1 MMQGPEKSDL
11 AIVATKPANKA
22 GAPATERA
30 EPRAGTEGNTGH
42 PRTPRTQSRASVSP
56 GLDRVRHAAR
66 QRKKE
71 TFTALL
77 HHVTV
82 DLLRESFQALE
93 RQAAPGMDG
102 LTWQD
107 YEANLEANLQ
117 DLHHRVH
124 CGTYRAKPVRRRFI
138 PKPDG
143 RQRPLGV
150 TALEDKILQRAVVRV
165 LNAIY
170 EEDFLG
176 FSYGFRPGRSQHH
189 ALDALSVGINAMR
202 VNWILDADIRSFFDQ
217 IDQAWLLR
225 FLRHRVGDERIIR
238 LVLKWLKAGV
248 LDEGDWSVSDRGT
261 PQGSGASPL
270 LANVYLHYVFDL
282 WAEQWRRRQAN
293 GKVIIV
299 RYADDVIVGFEHEG
313 DARRFRDA
321 MRERLEQFGLELH
334 GDKTRLLEFGRYA
347 SERRQRRGPGKPETL
362 PVSRVCVHLRQVT
375 ARALSS
381 SIAGPGRTGCGRDC
395 ARSRTGCGKH
405 MHASIPEPGEWL
417 RSVMTGYFA
426 YHAVPTN
433 SAPSLQEFRH
443 RVMVAWRR
451 TLRRRSQKDG
461 MNWDGWMQIA
471 DAWLPMPRILHP
483 WPDQRFAVTHPRWEP
498 NAGIGHVRI
507 CAGGT
512 WQQASLPRLVPF
524 FAC

>member
-1 MMQGPEKSDL
+1 
-11 AIVATKPANKA
+11 
-22 GAPATERA
+22 
-30 EPRAGTEGNTGH
+30 
-42 PRTPRTQSRASVSP
+42 VSP

-71 TFTALL
+71 RFTALL

-82 DLLRESFQALE
+82 DLLREAFQALE
-93 RQAAPGMDG
+93 RQAAPGVDG
-102 LTWQD
+102 LTWRD
-107 YEANLEANLQ
+107 YEANLEVNLQ

-124 CGTYRAKPVRRRFI
+124 RGTYRAKPVQRRFI
-138 PKPDG
+138 PKLDG

-150 TALEDKILQRAVVRV
+150 TALEDKIVQRAVVRV

-176 FSYGFRPGRSQHH
+176 FSYGFRPGRSQHD
-189 ALDALSVGINAMR
+189 ALDALSVGIETMR
-202 VNWILDADIRSFFDQ
+202 VNWILDADIRSFFDR

-238 LVLKWLKAGV
+238 LMLKWLKAGV
-248 LDEGDWSVSDRGT
+248 LDEGEWSVSDMGT

-293 GKVIIV
+293 GRIIIV

-347 SERRQRRGPGKPETL
+347 SERRQRRGLGKPETFQFL
-362 PVSRVCVHLRQVT
+362 GFVF
-375 ARALSS
+375 
-381 SIAGPGRTGCGRDC
+381 ICGR
-395 ARSRTGCGKH
+395 SRQGRFQLQRRTRADRMRERLRAIKDRLRKH
-405 MHASIPEPGEWL
+405 MHASIPEQGKWL

-433 SAPSLQEFRH
+433 MRSLQKFRH

-461 MNWDGWMQIA
+461 MTWQRMRPMA
-471 DAWLPMPRILHP
+471 DAWLPTPHILHP
-483 WPDQRFAVTHPRWEP
+483 WPDQRFAGTHPRWEP
-498 NAGIGHVRI
+498 NA
-507 CAGGT
+507 
-512 WQQASLPRLVPF
+512 
-524 FAC
+524 

>member
-1 MMQGPEKSDL
+1 MMHGPEKSDL

-22 GAPATERA
+22 GAPAAERG

-117 DLHHRVH
+117 DLHRRVH
-124 CGTYRAKPVRRRFI
+124 RGSYRAKPVRRRFI

-202 VNWILDADIRSFFDQ
+202 VNWTLDADIRSFFDQ

-248 LDEGDWSVSDRGT
+248 LDEGEWSVSDRGT

-282 WAEQWRRRQAN
+282 WAELWRRQHAN
-293 GKVIIV
+293 GQVIIV

-347 SERRQRRGPGKPETL
+347 SERRQRRGLGKPETFQFL
-362 PVSRVCVHLRQVT
+362 GFVF
-375 ARALSS
+375 
-381 SIAGPGRTGCGRDC
+381 ICGR
-395 ARSRTGCGKH
+395 SRLGRFQLQRRTRADRMRERLRAIKDQLRKH
-405 MHASIPEPGEWL
+405 MHASIPEQGKWL
-417 RSVMTGYFA
+417 KSVMTGYFA

-433 SAPSLQEFRH
+433 MRSLQKFRH

-461 MNWDGWMQIA
+461 MNWQRMMQIA
-471 DAWLPMPRILHP
+471 DAWLPMPRVLHP

-498 NAGIGHVRI
+498 NA
-507 CAGGT
+507 
-512 WQQASLPRLVPF
+512 
-524 FAC
+524 